1 MAKVIE
7 TNIESLV
14 PDNKNFNKGTQYGD
28 HLMDESLRRFGLGR
42 SILIDKNNR
51 IIAGNKTAEKAADI
65 GFTDVVV
72 VEVDGNQLVAVKRK
86 DIDLDS
92 AKGREL
98 ALADNATGKANL
110 AWDEELIAEMAD
122 KWDFEPGDWGVE
134 IADDE
139 EEQPAQQEEPE
150 TGAIEVRCKPGDIWQ
165 LGNHRLMCGDS
176 IDLEQVKQLFG
187 GVKIDMLLTD
197 PPYNVDYKGKTKD
210 NLKILNDKQED
221 CAFLNFLCDAFYN
234 ADQFMKDGA
243 IYYIWHADLEGLNF
257 RKAVNNTGWLLKQ
270 VLIWN
275 KNRFTLGRQDYQ
287 WKHEPCLYGWKPGAK
302 HLWYSDRRQATV
314 IDWDKPQVNGE
325 HPTMKPIGLFS
336 YLISNSS
343 KEGDIVYDM
352 FGGSGTTLLACETL
366 KRICYMM
373 ELDPKFCDVILSR
386 WEKQTGG
393 TAILLNRN

>member
-110 AWDEELIAEMAD
+110 AWDEELISAMAE

-134 IADDE
+134 IPDGE
-139 EEQPAQQEEPE
+139 EEPQPQKQEETG

-165 LGNHRLMCGDS
+165 LGSHRLMCGDS
-176 IDLEQVKQLFG
+176 IDLEQVKRLLG
-187 GVKIDMLLTD
+187 G
-197 PPYNVDYKGKTKD
+197 GK
-210 NLKILNDKQED
+210 
-221 CAFLNFLCDAFYN
+221 Y
-234 ADQFMKDGA
+234 
-243 IYYIWHADLEGLNF
+243 
-257 RKAVNNTGWLLKQ
+257 
-270 VLIWN
+270 
-275 KNRFTLGRQDYQ
+275 
-287 WKHEPCLYGWKPGAK
+287 
-302 HLWYSDRRQATV
+302 
-314 IDWDKPQVNGE
+314 
-325 HPTMKPIGLFS
+325 
-336 YLISNSS
+336 
-343 KEGDIVYDM
+343 
-352 FGGSGTTLLACETL
+352 
-366 KRICYMM
+366 
-373 ELDPKFCDVILSR
+373 
-386 WEKQTGG
+386 
-393 TAILLNRN
+393 